1 MTLKPLFVS
10 LFIMP
15 LFAMTACA
23 KEPATSADSN
33 GVPQTRSNLSADE
46 QQQLNDFLAQQK
58 ENMRFIEGGSYEMG
72 DFGHKLDWTGGLP
85 ISSEYDSK
93 PLHPVTLDSFSMNA
107 YKATYDD
114 FDTYSMA
121 TGKPREGMQDYAVEL
136 HQPTAAAGV
145 NWQTA
150 QHYCQWLGQQLDV
163 PMSLPTEAQWEYAAR
178 NRGEYVLFPT
188 DNGKVDAGRN
198 IATFEQQ
205 KELRQKYNTG
215 FMDVPLVGMFPPNPL
230 GLYDL
235 INQNYEWTMDWY
247 AADYYERSPELNP
260 KGPEIGT
267 EKVVRSLSTGEGGA
281 DNIRLGIGPVTVLR
295 SNRLPDPPLIDN
307 DPRMNQN
314 RNTSS
319 RCVAN
324 SLKPLS

>member
-10 LFIMP
+10 LFILP
-15 LFAMTACA
+15 LFTMTACA
-23 KEPATSADSN
+23 KEPTTSADSN

-46 QQQLNDFLAQQK
+46 KKQLDNFLAQQK
-58 ENMRFIEGGSYEMG
+58 ENMQFIEGGSYEMG

-107 YKATYDD
+107 YKATFGD
-114 FDTYSMA
+114 FDIYSMA
-121 TGKPREGMQDYAVEL
+121 TGQDKVGMKPLYVEMR
-136 HQPTAAAGV
+136 QPKAAAGI

-150 QHYCQWLGQQLDV
+150 QHYCKWLGQQLEA

-178 NRGEYVLFPT
+178 NRGEYILFPT

-198 IATFEQQ
+198 VATFDQK
-205 KELRQKYNTG
+205 KELSKRYSTM
-215 FMDVPLVGMFPPNPL
+215 FDLPLVGTLPPNPL

-235 INQNYEWTMDWY
+235 TNQNYEWTMDWY

-267 EKVVRSLSTGEGGA
+267 EKVVRALSPGEGGA
-281 DNIRLGIGPVTVLR
+281 DNIRMGIGSVTVLR
-295 SNRLPDPPLIDN
+295 TKRLPDPPLINNNPDL
-307 DPRMNQN
+307 DPN
-314 RNTSS
+314 RTTSA